1 MSSNPITLDGLLDK
15 YKHKNDQEI
24 THTRIGNPKYGVYG
38 GKFSIPEE
46 EINTFWKLYHKK
58 VFTNGKE
65 CYLVEAQL
73 KDAGP
78 VLIDI
83 DERYGPDIQQRQH
96 EFGNMFDLL
105 ELYIEKIREYVIWD
119 ENTYEKTINA
129 FILEKPESKYK

>member
-1 MSSNPITLDGLLDK
+1 MTSNPITLDGLLDK
-15 YKHKNDQEI
+15 YKHKEGQEI

-46 EINTFWKLYHKK
+46 EINTFWKLFHKK
-58 VFTNGKE
+58 VFQNNKE

-78 VLIDI
+78 ILIDI
-83 DERYGPDIQQRQH
+83 DERYDASIDKRQH

-105 ELYIEKIREYVIWD
+105 ELYIEKIREYLPKSFV
-119 ENTYEKTINA
+119 
-129 FILEKPESKYK
+129 S